1 MNTGFLKLTL
11 DFAQIGIFKKRPT
24 ALLLLLL
31 IAKRAKRSNDHPDK
45 ELEIGESWIGDWA
58 YYCHSERCYRTD
70 KKWLEKY
77 QIVTTKVTSK
87 GTTAKIV
94 GTSYVDINPEKVT
107 SKVTDKRRTSD
118 GQVTTNKIEKIEK
131 TEKNIYM
138 QQDTSSELK
147 RIIEDI
153 DKSQHI
159 RTEHQ
164 YLGLELHAQLKAPQ
178 DKKGEL
184 IRIVRDYPRNKVDQA
199 RSFAADY
206 SGTAPKWKMFF
217 WKLNILMKNK

>member
-11 DFAQIGIFKKRPT
+11 DFAEIGIFKKRPT

-118 GQVTTNKIEKIEK
+118 DKQDREDRED
-131 TEKNIYM
+131 NIYM

-147 RIIEDI
+147 KIIEDI

-164 YLGLELHAQLKAPQ
+164 YLGLELHAQLNAPQ

-184 IRIVRDYPRNKVDQA
+184 IRIVRDYPRDKVDQA

-217 WKLNILMKNK
+217 WKLNILMKDK